1 MATGRHLRCS
11 PFYIANS
18 DVMVKPLVRLGRK
31 RRSNIYGRAQVP
43 VGREYKSC
51 CAVVEGCYRCLFFV
65 PAPGTFSSPELPRL
79 EAEAAANPGAKGALI
94 RHLHVWLPLLRRS
107 HCAQPLAD
115 RFATP

>member
-1 MATGRHLRCS
+1 MRRCRWDGS
-11 PFYIANS
+11 TNRA
-18 DVMVKPLVRLGRK
+18 VRWWR
-31 RRSNIYGRAQVP
+31 
-43 VGREYKSC
+43 
-51 CAVVEGCYRCLFFV
+51 GCYRCLFFV